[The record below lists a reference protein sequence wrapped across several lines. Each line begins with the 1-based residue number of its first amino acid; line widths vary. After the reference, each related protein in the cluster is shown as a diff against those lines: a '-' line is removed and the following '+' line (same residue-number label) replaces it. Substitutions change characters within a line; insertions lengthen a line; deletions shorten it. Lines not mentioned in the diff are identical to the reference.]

1 MKKAIKFLALLLCAA
16 TLLSLLPAGA
26 TAAGEAFTLV
36 SQREIE
42 SLGGTVYY
50 YAHVKTGAQVVYLD
64 DGSETR
70 AFSIGFRTP
79 PTDSKGANHV
89 LEHSLLCGSEKYP
102 TKNIMHYIRGGAL
115 AEAINAV
122 TSDDCTYYLVRT
134 PNETEYYNLLDVYLN
149 GIFHPMLLTDG
160 NIFRQQGIRLE
171 YADGRAQ
178 YNGVVYNELRMKSYD
193 TLENSVTFLA
203 DKLYD
208 ALYGDTAPAFN
219 SGGSLDALKELT
231 YEDVL
236 RVYTTYYVPSNCMAY
251 LSGKQDIDK
260 TLALLDGFFG
270 SFERQDI
277 EIRFEDTRRLPAE
290 PVLQYNVTEST
301 ETADIGFMASGV
313 PMTADPREQYARDI
327 IFNILCDKM
336 EALHP
341 NKYISGG
348 NSGGVANVALLC
360 SQVPM
365 QEADA
370 LIAAYQDML
379 KELGETG
386 FDPAELER
394 QINES
399 FDSRDPY
406 MQGTDLDVFQG
417 ILYHNDPF
425 CYMDRDAARAD
436 LLANPGYFDE
446 ILKKYFTENPYS
458 VTVISGNGER
468 LSEEELH
475 FSAQELE
482 RIKQD
487 TEEFNRW
494 ADAPDDPAVIAAIPT
509 LTLDEV
515 RQAPELIAPRH
526 EQESGIDFY
535 LTEREDSYAGLY
547 LPLPISAQDL
557 DTASLAYFYIGSRLS
572 EAGMEDVYLYLTP
585 MANAAGELNPQ
596 MMLGLMGEDKA
607 AALEA
612 AVALLKDDSLWNTD
626 SLWQYV
632 RTAPEEILQYGY
644 RDPFYLSYELKQSA
658 LSPGDSFYAQTIGS
672 VQQGSPRYYRFLLG
686 LAEADMPELAEKGK
700 ALTEKM
706 LRGVPCAEY
715 IGVGGYEEFK
725 AAVVRLFGG
734 NTGVPGEQLVLPEG
748 YMSAVTVTPLADR
761 NHFMMAG
768 FYSSQEYSGTLRVLG
783 SVLTQNYILPTLRG
797 KYGAYGAGVHFE
809 EEGMTVSTA
818 GLSDVDQFIQVVRGM
833 GDYVRHLS
841 MTQKELDAVIIP
853 LVKEY
858 DEWYYQN
865 AEQGAQLA
873 LSGKTAED
881 VKRIRE
887 EMLSVTVEDLRG
899 CADFVDSLVAQ
910 NRVYAV
916 LGQEAADS
924 AKFPFAYRADA
935 TTLEITPLSK

>member
-1 MKKAIKFLALLLCAA
+1 MKKGMKLLALLLCAA

-26 TAAGEAFTLV
+26 MAAGEAFALV

-50 YAHVKTGAQVVYLD
+50 YEHAKTGAQVIYLD
-64 DGSETR
+64 DDSETR

-102 TKNIMHYIRGGAL
+102 TKNIMHYIRGSAL
-115 AEAINAV
+115 AEMINAV

-134 PNETEYYNLLDVYLN
+134 PNETEYYNLMDVYLS
-149 GIFHPMLLTDG
+149 GIFHPLLLTDE

-171 YADGRAQ
+171 YADGKAQ
-178 YNGVVYNELRMKSYD
+178 YNGVVYNELRLNSYD
-193 TLENSVTFLA
+193 TLENSVTFLS

-208 ALYGDTAPAFN
+208 ALYGDTAPAFS
-219 SGGSLDALKELT
+219 SGGTLDALKELT

-236 RVYTTYYVPSNCMAY
+236 RVYNTYYVPSNCMAY
-251 LSGKQDIDK
+251 LSGKQDIEK
-260 TLALLDGFFG
+260 TLALLDSFFQ

-290 PVLQYNVTEST
+290 PVLEYNVTEDT
-301 ETADIGFMASGV
+301 KTADVGFMSSGV
-313 PMTADPREQYARDI
+313 PMTVGAREQYARDI
-327 IFNILCDKM
+327 VFNILFDKM
-336 EALHP
+336 GELHQ
-341 NKYISGG
+341 NRYTVGG
-348 NSGGVANVALLC
+348 NSGGVANLAMLC
-360 SQVPM
+360 SEVPM
-365 QEADA
+365 GEVDA
-370 LIAAYQDML
+370 LIAAWQDAL
-379 KELGETG
+379 KELGENG

-394 QINES
+394 QINEY
-399 FDSRDPY
+399 FDSKDQY

-425 CYMDRDAARAD
+425 YYMDRAAARAD
-436 LLANPGYFDE
+436 LLASPDYFDE

-458 VTVISGNGER
+458 VTIVSGNGAAKA
-468 LSEEELH
+468 EEELN
-475 FSAQELE
+475 FTAQELE

-494 ADAPDDPAVIAAIPT
+494 ADAPDDPEVIAAIPT

-515 RQAPELIAPRH
+515 RQAPELIAPKH
-526 EQESGIDFY
+526 EQEGGINFY
-535 LTEREDSYAGLY
+535 LTEREDDYAGLY
-547 LPLPISAQDL
+547 LPLPISAQEL
-557 DTASLAYFYIGSRLS
+557 DTVSLAYFYIDSRLR
-572 EAGMEDVYLYLTP
+572 EAGMDDVYLYLTP
-585 MANAAGELNPQ
+585 MENAVGELNPQ
-596 MMLGLMGEDKA
+596 LMLGLMGEDKA
-607 AALEA
+607 GTLEK
-612 AVALLKDDSLWNTD
+612 AVALLKDENLWNTD
-626 SLWQYV
+626 ALWQYV

-658 LSPGDSFYAQTIGS
+658 LSPGSSFYAQTIGS

-686 LAEADMPELAEKGK
+686 LKETDMPELVQSGK

-706 LRGVPCAEY
+706 LRGIPCAEY
-715 IGVGGYEEFK
+715 IATGGYEEFK
-725 AAVVRLFGG
+725 AAVLNLFGG
-734 NTGVPGEQLVLPEG
+734 NTGIAGEKLVLPEG
-748 YMSAVTVTPLADR
+748 YASAVIITPLADM

-768 FYSSQEYSGTLRVLG
+768 SYSSQKYSGTLKVLG

-818 GLSDVDQFIQVVRGM
+818 GLSDVDQFIQVVQGM
-833 GDYVRHLS
+833 GDYLRDLR

-853 LVKEY
+853 MIKEY
-858 DEWYYQN
+858 DEWDYQN

-873 LSGKTAED
+873 LSGKTAQD
-881 VKRIRE
+881 VTRIRE
-887 EMLSVTVEDLRG
+887 EMLSVTVEDLRA
-899 CADFVDSLVAQ
+899 CAGFVDELVAQ

-935 TTLEITPLSK
+935 TTLEITPLA